1 MARFARSFAL
11 STKSGISIINTL
23 NLVEQVEQT
32 VDNDFI
38 ADKIKAMQSGLEH
51 GEIILYSETQSGV
64 FNLLVFQ
71 MIGVGE
77 ESGSLD
83 ELMAE
88 VGDIYQRDVEYEIKT
103 LNARWNRL

>member
-23 NLVEQVEQT
+23 NLVEQT
-32 VDNDFI
+32 VDNHFI

-51 GEIILYSETQSGV
+51 GESILYSETQSGV